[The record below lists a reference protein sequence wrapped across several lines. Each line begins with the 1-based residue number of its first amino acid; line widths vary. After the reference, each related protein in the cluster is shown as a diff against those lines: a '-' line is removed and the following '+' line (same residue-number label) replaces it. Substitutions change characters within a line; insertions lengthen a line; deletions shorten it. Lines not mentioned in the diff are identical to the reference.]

1 MFCYRL
7 KGGLGDIVSMM
18 KRGRP
23 NIDLSITPL
32 EPGAYTN
39 NEFIVEEKLDGERI
53 QLHKVG
59 ENYRYFSR

>member
-7 KGGLGDIVSMM
+7 KGGLGDIVKQM

-23 NIDLSITPL
+23 VFDPL
-32 EPGAYTN
+32 TTQVEPGSYGN
-39 NEFIVEEKLDGERI
+39 NEFIIEEKLDGERM

-59 ENYRYFSR
+59 SQFRYFSR

>member
-23 NIDLSITPL
+23 NVDPTITPL
-32 EPGAYTN
+32 KSGAYNN

-59 ENYRYFSR
+59 DQFRYFSR